1 MLKGKRGENIKKTQ
15 NGKKSLFEVRF
26 GFLRWLFG
34 GFGGLFGGVGGLKI
48 LISAP
53 EVPFLVH
60 PNWLKRLL
68 TTTAAAATTATATTT
83 AAANTPASATTT
95 AASG

>member
-34 GFGGLFGGVGGLKI
+34 GFGGLFGGEGDLKI
-48 LISAP
+48 LILAP
-53 EVPFLVH
+53 EVSFLAP
-60 PNWLKRLL
+60 PNWPKWVVL
-68 TTTAAAATTATATTT
+68 
-83 AAANTPASATTT
+83 ANLGVPEMALRVPKSKF
-95 AASG
+95 